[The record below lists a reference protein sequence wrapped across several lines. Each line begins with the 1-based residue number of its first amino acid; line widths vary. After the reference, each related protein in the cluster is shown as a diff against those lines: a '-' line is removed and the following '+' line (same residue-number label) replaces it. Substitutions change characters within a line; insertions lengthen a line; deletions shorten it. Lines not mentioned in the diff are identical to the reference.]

1 MTRFAPYFLL
11 LCLSCLLPRPATA
24 QQAIKPLAPVPIVV
38 QLVPG
43 DVIQER
49 LVGLDSVSYQAGR
62 RALALVPAGDA
73 ALAAQGRE
81 LLLTRRELEAS
92 EAALR
97 QERAH
102 AATREQQYQQLLAA
116 GRRVAD
122 KPPARPLLLDWHF
135 WLGLGAGAA
144 GGLIYGA
151 AH

>member
-1 MTRFAPYFLL
+1 V
-11 LCLSCLLPRPATA
+11 
-24 QQAIKPLAPVPIVV
+24 PVAV

-49 LVGLDSVSYQAGR
+49 LVGLDSASYQAGR
-62 RALALVPAGDA
+62 RALELVPAGEA
-73 ALAAQGRE
+73 ALATQGRE
-81 LLLTRRELEAS
+81 LQLTRQQLEAN

-102 AATREQQYQQLLAA
+102 GAQREQDYQQLLAA
-116 GRRVAD
+116 GRKVAD

-135 WLGLGAGAA
+135 WLGLGAGGL
-144 GGLIYGA
+144 GGLLYGI